1 MTEYM
6 KTLCEITK
14 IETKANITH
23 RFTNPLVNLAANLQE
38 EIADET
44 NSDDGSKLKALFT
57 FNENE
62 EKRRKV
68 LINQYEGIV
77 DTLAK
82 MVSYNC
88 IEDLDEIEM
97 SDDCRIDDAEES
109 PTLVHENE
117 QLSQSKA
124 IVASFRKSLAN
135 VANVVAN
142 VAK

>member
-1 MTEYM
+1 METTLLQIHNVFSMISIFMTEYM

-62 EKRRKV
+62 EKRR
-68 LINQYEGIV
+68 N
-77 DTLAK
+77 
-82 MVSYNC
+82 
-88 IEDLDEIEM
+88 
-97 SDDCRIDDAEES
+97 
-109 PTLVHENE
+109 
-117 QLSQSKA
+117 
-124 IVASFRKSLAN
+124 
-135 VANVVAN
+135 
-142 VAK
+142 